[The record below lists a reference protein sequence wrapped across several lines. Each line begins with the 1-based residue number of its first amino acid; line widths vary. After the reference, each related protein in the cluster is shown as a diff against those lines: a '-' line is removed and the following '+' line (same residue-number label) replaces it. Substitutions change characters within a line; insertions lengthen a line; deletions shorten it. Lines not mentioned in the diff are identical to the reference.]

1 MPRTDWVRGFIKRH
15 RLTKRLTDNVQAAR
29 AEVTREVLM
38 DYFNNLGKWVNVSAD
53 RIYNYNKTNVTDNP
67 GAKTVICSN
76 RTLYYM
82 FTRCRLLTGDQA
94 GCMNR
99 P

>member
-38 DYFNNLGKWVNVSAD
+38 DYFNNLGK
-53 RIYNYNKTNVTDNP
+53 
-67 GAKTVICSN
+67 
-76 RTLYYM
+76 
-82 FTRCRLLTGDQA
+82 
-94 GCMNR
+94 
-99 P
+99 